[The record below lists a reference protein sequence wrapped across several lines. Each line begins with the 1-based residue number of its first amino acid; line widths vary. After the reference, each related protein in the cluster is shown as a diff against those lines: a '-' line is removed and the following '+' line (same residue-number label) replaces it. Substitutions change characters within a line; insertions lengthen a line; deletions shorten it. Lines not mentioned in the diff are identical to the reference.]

1 MRKST
6 ARKKFPELYCRD
18 SSNYYYSLWHSIQ
31 QRCYNP
37 NSINYHNYGG
47 RGITLYEPW
56 KTDFESFVDYLL
68 IQLGPK
74 PKGYTLDRIENN
86 GSYVPFNLRW
96 ATMKAQNNN
105 KRTRKEV
112 LYDLLNHL
120 ADEGLL

>member
-1 MRKST
+1 MRRKT
-6 ARKKFPELYCRD
+6 ARRKFPELYYRD
-18 SSNYYYSLWHSIQ
+18 NSNYYYRLWQSIQ
-31 QRCYNP
+31 QRCYNT
-37 NSINYHNYGG
+37 NNIGYHNYGG

-74 PKGYTLDRIENN
+74 PKGYTLDRIENS

-96 ATMKAQNNN
+96 ATMETQCNNRRS
-105 KRTRKEV
+105 KKEV
-112 LYDLLNHL
+112 LYDLLNYL

>member
-6 ARKKFPELYCRD
+6 ARKRFPELYYRD
-18 SSNYYYSLWHSIQ
+18 HSNYYYRLWQNIKD
-31 QRCYNP
+31 RCYNP
-37 NSINYHNYGG
+37 NNIGYHNYGG

-68 IQLGPK
+68 IQLGTK
-74 PKGYTLDRIENN
+74 PKKYTLDRIENN

-96 ATMKAQNNN
+96 ATMETQCSNR
-105 KRTRKEV
+105 RTKEEV
-112 LYDLLNHL
+112 LYDLLNYL